1 MSEYLFYKEGL
12 KVKIMISCS
21 VFLLWYCAVIT
32 CCHDKWFCDCEQ
44 QTDHCAFVYT
54 ALWDYYV
61 ITSRFFYTH
70 HSQKPS
76 TFLTH
81 MLTHTQNGV
90 VFVQNDTKDTVIK
103 KIHPA
108 LLMVRSRNIIM
119 IDRVCNRAHVKSC
132 SRPDW
137 YVECHKHPW
146 TFTYESVSQTM
157 TLFPFALLLCS
168 HSTLNHT
175 NDEKSHNA
183 MFF

>member
-1 MSEYLFYKEGL
+1 MVLCGYYMLSRQMVLRLWTADRSLCICLHSTLRLLRHNVTFFLHTSFTKTLNILNPYVDTHAEWRSICTKWYKRYG
-12 KVKIMISCS
+12 
-21 VFLLWYCAVIT
+21 Y
-32 CCHDKWFCDCEQ
+32 
-44 QTDHCAFVYT
+44 
-54 ALWDYYV
+54 
-61 ITSRFFYTH
+61 
-70 HSQKPS
+70 
-76 TFLTH
+76 
-81 MLTHTQNGV
+81 
-90 VFVQNDTKDTVIK
+90 K